1 MASDGDFW
9 RRLDRLVNSC
19 KLKIDRPQGSSDAGH
34 AGLVY
39 PYDYGY
45 LEGTQ
50 AGDGAGIDVW
60 VGSLPARTVTAVVCT
75 VDMKKRD
82 AEVKILVGCTPQEAQ
97 EILKVHNYGLQSAIL
112 VERT

>member
-1 MASDGDFW
+1 MVSDGSFW
-9 RRLDRLVNSC
+9 GRLDGLVNSC
-19 KLKIDRPQGSSDAGH
+19 KLNIDRPKGSSDSEH
-34 AGLVY
+34 ADLVY
-39 PYDYGY
+39 PYDYGH

-50 AGDGAGIDVW
+50 AGDGDGIDVW

-75 VDMKKRD
+75 VDVKKRD